1 MTSIKGQ
8 NVNHLTVTAC
18 PGNIPINHN
27 SHSNYRVCN
36 AGFKGLC
43 LLTTGIWPTPEL
55 IWSTQ

>member
-8 NVNHLTVTAC
+8 NVNHLTVSTC

-36 AGFKGLC
+36 AGF
-43 LLTTGIWPTPEL
+43 
-55 IWSTQ
+55 